1 MAAWLQPYSHRPRL
15 RLPRASRPFF
25 MCKEFPCRQRRCSW
39 NISQIDRLQELR
51 PSLLLQTWACI
62 PPHPG
67 PGSTSSGEKIRVAG
81 IWRAGEPAY
90 QADRE
95 APDRGAAPLFSSS
108 LWGASEPGGAWL
120 RGPLQPA
127 QGRRAPRAPGTQLCS
142 FLGAAGAGHCQGEHA
157 CFLLTPPL
165 GGGGPGR
172 GQAPLSAQRRVTRAD
187 GETRGHANRFWESR
201 PGLKRSHPPLA
212 PLGLRCALPGTPVQ
226 EHQDQRLQMGS
237 GRACPPCFKMGRFS
251 IKMQVSLLLEK
262 RDRSLL

>member
-1 MAAWLQPYSHRPRL
+1 MGQ
-15 RLPRASRPFF
+15 LP
-25 MCKEFPCRQRRCSW
+25 
-39 NISQIDRLQELR
+39 
-51 PSLLLQTWACI
+51 
-62 PPHPG
+62 
-67 PGSTSSGEKIRVAG
+67 
-81 IWRAGEPAY
+81 
-90 QADRE
+90 
-95 APDRGAAPLFSSS
+95 FSSLPS
-108 LWGASEPGGAWL
+108 GGASEPGGAWL

-127 QGRRAPRAPGTQLCS
+127 QGRRAPRGPGTQLCS

-157 CFLLTPPL
+157 CFLLTSPP

-226 EHQDQRLQMGS
+226 EHQDQRLQMAVAGL
-237 GRACPPCFKMGRFS
+237 AHHVLKMGRFS